1 MSFRAEVRVQRTAVE
16 ERAENVALVGAAG
29 LGFVAAT
36 QPSACSGY
44 LDCGSLHANLRSA

>member
-1 MSFRAEVRVQRTAVE
+1 MSFRAEVRVQRTGVE
-16 ERAENVALVGAAG
+16 ERAENVALGDAAR
-29 LGFVAAT
+29 LRFVAAA